1 MNAIKERVK
10 KIIKSNRIKILLI
23 YFIAVIFLVAR
34 YLLGYSFSIDLLD
47 DLLLIFV
54 VLMPVALYLIL
65 SKAFKNS
72 LLKLAAVLI
81 IFFVVVGWRF
91 FYVYAISSKEKTFNT
106 YSIKGYRI
114 TEIEEYG
121 GLFSKMSFK
130 CYLNKT
136 VLFDLMEKR
145 IAETFTSGHYK
156 FDDCSIDFK
165 PLENR
170 EFIYQFNKCT
180 DILTKKDTVILTYN
194 EHKLATL
201 NSQIE
206 KNPTSYEFRIE
217 KGVFLRTWGKYELA
231 IEEFDKARKLDPNRS
246 EAYRE
251 AALVYEFQGIGI
263 LGKLENSGPK
273 YLNSRDWRVVHS
285 KYKGNLISHSED
297 GTIKNHYNQIIM
309 AGEFCTLPLP
319 AIEKV
324 FGRCSCKI
332 LSDGETEKLEIT
344 NSPDN
349 RFNGIY
355 DIHLDRYLAKH
366 GVGQDWDCNLKL
378 VKTDLEILFTRDCRN
393 R

>member
-1 MNAIKERVK
+1 MNAIKERIK
-10 KIIKSNRIKILLI
+10 KIIKTNKIKISLI
-23 YFIAVIFLVAR
+23 YFIAVIFLIAR

-54 VLMPVALYLIL
+54 VLVSVVLYLIL
-65 SKAFKNS
+65 SRSFMNR
-72 LLKLAAVLI
+72 LLNLVIILI
-81 IFFVVVGWRF
+81 IFFVLVGWRF
-91 FYVYAISSKEKTFNT
+91 LYVYALDQKEKTLNS

-121 GLFSKMSFK
+121 GFVGRSSWK

-136 VLFDLMEKR
+136 VLFDLMEKK

-156 FDDCSIDFK
+156 FRDCTIDFK
-165 PLENR
+165 PLESR
-170 EFIYQFNKCT
+170 EFIYRFNKCT
-180 DILTKKDTVILTYN
+180 DIIIKKDTVILSYN

-217 KGVFLRTWGKYELA
+217 KGAFLRTWGKYELA
-231 IEEFDKARKLDPNRS
+231 LEEFDKARKLDPNRS

-251 AALVYEFQGIGI
+251 AASVYEFLGIGM
-263 LGKLENSGPK
+263 LGKLENPGPA
-273 YLNSRDWRVVHS
+273 YLSSRDWRVVHT
-285 KYKGNLISHSED
+285 KYKGNLISHSQY
-297 GTIKNHYNQIIM
+297 GIIKEHYKQIIM

-324 FGRCSCKI
+324 FGRCSCEI

-344 NSPDN
+344 NSPDD

-378 VKTDLEILFTRDCRN
+378 VKSDLEILFTRDCRN